1 MARMSDLT
9 RIALGSIVILV
20 FTAACSSG
28 SSSTLDAQALA
39 AQACSLVTDAPET
52 GFDPQTA
59 QIEDLSVLAA
69 AAVRKG
75 ELADQA
81 ATADERWGVLSE
93 ASAAISAFAQ
103 RLLEVRMEGESTDVA
118 ITPAMW
124 EQYKTASNAFIAECQ
139 AALAL
144 PSAS

>member
-1 MARMSDLT
+1 MTGAHDRIQIRLVS
-9 RIALGSIVILV
+9 IALLML
-20 FTAACSSG
+20 TTACSAG
-28 SSSTLDAQALA
+28 SAGMSDAQAMA
-39 AQACSLVTDAPET
+39 AQACNVVTDAPAT

-69 AAVRKG
+69 AAVRKS

-81 ATADERWGVLSE
+81 AEADERWAVLSE

-118 ITPAMW
+118 ITPDMW

-144 PSAS
+144 PTAS